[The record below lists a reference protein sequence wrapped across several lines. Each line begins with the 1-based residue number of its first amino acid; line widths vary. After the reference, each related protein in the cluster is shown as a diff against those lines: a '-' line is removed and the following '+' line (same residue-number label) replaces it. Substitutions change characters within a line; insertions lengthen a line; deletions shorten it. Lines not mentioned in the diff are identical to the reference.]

1 MSHLYSTWGMKSTFF
16 SKKENYVVYYLE
28 NSMNLSED
36 IFLPSNSQDYNE
48 GELSDMMY
56 ITSTS

>member
-1 MSHLYSTWGMKSTFF
+1 
-16 SKKENYVVYYLE
+16 
-28 NSMNLSED
+28 MNLSED